1 MKTRK
6 IITYNVNGIRSALN
20 KGWMEWLH
28 SVGPDIVL
36 LQEIKAEPGQLNLS
50 VFENDGYFNFW
61 HPAVKKGYSGVALFS
76 KEEPD
81 HIEVGSGNADIDA
94 EGRIIRADFGPVS
107 VMSVYVPS
115 GSSGEDRQA
124 YKMEWLAWFDDY
136 IKNLRKKKK
145 QLIIGGDVNICHRAI
160 DIHNPVSNAK
170 SSGFLPEEREWMEQ
184 FLQSGFIDSFRQF
197 NSDPHHYTW
206 WTFRANARARNIG
219 WRIDYLLATQNLEK
233 QLKRCVILPE
243 AKHSD
248 HCPVLLEVE
257 W

>member
-1 MKTRK
+1 MKSRK

-20 KGWMEWLH
+20 KGWMEWLR

-36 LQEIKAEPGQLNLS
+36 LQEIKAEPGQLNLP

-61 HPAVKKGYSGVALFS
+61 HPAQKKGYSGVALFS

-81 HIEVGSGNADIDA
+81 HVEVGSGNPDIDA
-94 EGRIIRADFGPVS
+94 EGRIIRADFGKVS
-107 VMSVYVPS
+107 VMSVYIPS
-115 GSSGEDRQA
+115 GSSGDDRQG
-124 YKMEWLAWFDDY
+124 YKMEWLAWFDEY
-136 IKNLRKKKK
+136 IRELRKTKK

-160 DIHNPVSNAK
+160 DIHNPMSNVK

-184 FLQSGFIDSFRQF
+184 FLQGGFIDTFRFF
-197 NSDPHHYTW
+197 NAEPHHYTW
-206 WTFRANARARNIG
+206 WTFRANARARNLG
-219 WRIDYLLATQNLEK
+219 WRIDYLLATNNLEK
-233 QLKRCVILPE
+233 QLKRCVILPD

>member
-1 MKTRK
+1 MKSRK

-20 KGWMEWLH
+20 KGWMEWLR

-36 LQEIKAEPGQLNLS
+36 LQEIKAEPGQLNLP

-61 HPAVKKGYSGVALFS
+61 HPAQKKGYSGVALFS

-81 HIEVGSGNADIDA
+81 HVEVGSGNPDIDA
-94 EGRIIRADFGPVS
+94 EGRIIRADFGKVS
-107 VMSVYVPS
+107 VMSVYIPS
-115 GSSGEDRQA
+115 GSSGDDRQG
-124 YKMEWLAWFDDY
+124 YKMEWLAWFDEY
-136 IKNLRKKKK
+136 IRELRKTKK

-160 DIHNPVSNAK
+160 DIHNPVSNVK

-184 FLQSGFIDSFRQF
+184 FLQGGFIDTFRFF
-197 NSDPHHYTW
+197 NAEPHHYTW
-206 WTFRANARARNIG
+206 WTFRANARARNLG
-219 WRIDYLLATQNLEK
+219 WRIDYLLATNNLEK

>member
-20 KGWMEWLH
+20 KGWMEWLR

-36 LQEIKAEPGQLNLS
+36 LQEIKAEPGQLNLP
-50 VFENDGYFNFW
+50 VFENDGYYNFW
-61 HPAVKKGYSGVALFS
+61 HPAQKKGYSGVALFS

-81 HIEVGSGNADIDA
+81 HIEVGSGDPEIDA

-145 QLIIGGDVNICHRAI
+145 QLIIGGDVNICHRPI

-184 FLQSGFIDSFRQF
+184 FIQGGFIDTFRHF
-197 NSDPHHYTW
+197 NSEPHHYTW